1 LSLNRA
7 PAHVVLLGDSTLDN
21 LIWVNRSVAD
31 SVVGRL
37 RAGLREHFAPAAPL
51 VTNCA
56 ADGFTSGDV
65 LRGAVPAV
73 SGGARAAA
81 GEPFPGWE
89 ANEIFRPL
97 EALDALQKES
107 APCSHAVVSVG
118 GNDFL
123 EALSRQR
130 PLAETAA
137 EFSANLAAII
147 ARMENTAA
155 PPRIVLMLQYRPCLA
170 TDAEGH
176 GVYRAIDRAIPGEA
190 PPLAKLNQL
199 MESVY
204 RPILAAARARRIA
217 VVDLPRAMDPA
228 DPDLFVNQ
236 IEPSA
241 KSSALIA
248 AILVHLLASH
258 DFAGPSRLY
267 RTDAAGGFQS
277 ELNDASAPW
286 TIRRA

>member
-1 LSLNRA
+1 MNRA
-7 PAHVVLLGDSTLDN
+7 PSHVVLLGDSTLDN
-21 LIWVNRSVAD
+21 LVWVNRSVAD

-37 RAGLREHFAPAAPL
+37 RAGLRKHFAPVVPQ

-65 LRGAVPAV
+65 LHGAVPAV
-73 SGGARAAA
+73 SGEAWAAA
-81 GEPFPGWE
+81 GEMFPGWE
-89 ANEIFRPL
+89 AHEIFRPL
-97 EALDALQKES
+97 DALDKMQKKS

-123 EALSRQR
+123 EALSGQC

-137 EFSANLAAII
+137 AFSANLAAII
-147 ARMENTAA
+147 ARIENTAA
-155 PPRIVLMLQYRPCLA
+155 PPRIVLMFQYRPCLA
-170 TDAEGH
+170 ADAEGH
-176 GVYRAIDRAIPGEA
+176 GVYQAIDRAIPGGA
-190 PPLAKLNQL
+190 APLAKLNQL

-204 RPILAAARARRIA
+204 RPILAAARARRIPVA
-217 VVDLPRAMDPA
+217 DLPRAMDPA

-248 AILVHLLASH
+248 AILVHLLAAH

-267 RTDAAGGFQS
+267 RTDAAGRFQS

-286 TIRRA
+286 TIGRA